1 MLLKVSSSNQIKLKE
16 QKIILGID
24 PGSNVLGYAFLQVI
38 GRKTPK
44 IVSMGVLDMRK
55 MENHSQK
62 LTHIFEELQKLVKL
76 YEPTHAAIEAP
87 FYGKDAQAMLKLG
100 RAMGVA
106 MVAIAQATGLEV
118 EEYSPRSIKKA
129 VTGKGNAS
137 KEQVLR
143 MLPHV
148 VEGEINVKLL
158 DASDALGV
166 AFCHHI
172 QTQGLG
178 LGKKKH
184 KDWSSFLNANP
195 NRKANL

>member
-1 MLLKVSSSNQIKLKE
+1 MEK

-38 GRKTPK
+38 GRKKPK
-44 IVSMGVLDMRK
+44 IISMGVLDMRK
-55 MENHSQK
+55 LANHSQK
-62 LTHIFEELQKLVKL
+62 LAHIFVELQKLIKI

-87 FYGKDAQAMLKLG
+87 FYGKDIQAMLKLG

-106 MVAIAQATGLEV
+106 MVAASTTGLEV

-148 VEGEINVKLL
+148 VEGEMNVEFM

-172 QTQGLG
+172 QTQGLA

-184 KDWSSFLNANP
+184 NDWSSFLKDNP
-195 NRKANL
+195 GRKAKL